1 MGTLAVRG
9 EEMALKRQ
17 RLSQRRKA
25 ARYAGTG
32 GTGNPDTD
40 VTLPMRPA
48 EVQSEM
54 WLSRTDFTNLL
65 RSAVL
70 AAGSAEASRDAD
82 AGREEAGRDAAQP
95 AGVSPAGPDAPTQ
108 PSTDPTA
115 DLGPLP
121 RGASPRGPSSSAP
134 SPSVGIS
141 DEVHSA
147 PIRPVNPLVDITLAE
162 LPPPTRGEIPAPS
175 VLAASSGVAAE
186 AQAPSEGPDSSGPPL
201 PPEVPDLSSVTTIPL
216 NVALADLPR
225 RRVRGQHLERFAA
238 AGVLAALLLGAAA
251 SAPLIMSQHRA
262 EPPAAAEGVAGN
274 PAPAVPPIT
283 IPKPDPGSSH
293 GGVQAHKD
301 LPDDSEAAPAAAS
314 AGANTPAGKL
324 TPSRGT
330 DLPASRTMRPVTGGA
345 GRSAPPAEKPV
356 PAPQRSDRIPP
367 EVYPWYE
374 MAADSASDSSRAHF
388 RPGPPAYPYDA
399 PPQ

>member
-1 MGTLAVRG
+1 
-9 EEMALKRQ
+9 MALKRQ

-70 AAGSAEASRDAD
+70 AAGPEDASGDASGDAD
-82 AGREEAGRDAAQP
+82 AGREEAAPDAAQP
-95 AGVSPAGPDAPTQ
+95 AGVSPAGPDAPSP
-108 PSTDPTA
+108 PSTEPTA
-115 DLGPLP
+115 ELGPLP
-121 RGASPRGPSSSAP
+121 RGPSPTGS
-134 SPSVGIS
+134 SPSVGLS
-141 DEVHSA
+141 GEVHPA
-147 PIRPVNPLVDITLAE
+147 PTGPVNLSVDITLAE
-162 LPPPTRGEIPAPS
+162 LPPPTPSQMPAPS

-186 AQAPSEGPDSSGPPL
+186 AQAPSQDPDSSGPPL
-201 PPEVPDLSSVTTIPL
+201 PPEIPDLSSVTTIPL

-225 RRVRGQHLERFAA
+225 RQLRAQHLERFAA

-251 SAPLIMSQHRA
+251 SAPLIMSQHRP

-274 PAPAVPPIT
+274 PAPAGPPIT

-301 LPDDSEAAPAAAS
+301 LPDATEAAPAAAS
-314 AGANTPAGKL
+314 AGANTSAGKL

-374 MAADSASDSSRAHF
+374 MAADSASNSSRAHF